1 MEYISSADQRAL
13 NERYRLTAMVVV
25 AIGLSILLYLLLP
38 TLIPVA
44 PTALV
49 ETVNWTKTLYSAT
62 LLLGLVVVLTRR
74 ALLSRTVLGRAARQG
89 TSALLGR
96 LSLTSIVCAALAE
109 IVGVLGVFGYLLT
122 GESYSWP
129 VGVVSLLLVVYS
141 FPRRGEWL
149 RALATSE
156 NRGSDGELLERSN
169 A

>member
-38 TLIPVA
+38 NLIPVA
-44 PTALV
+44 PTLV
-49 ETVNWTKTLYSAT
+49 ETGNWTKTLYSAT

-89 TSALLGR
+89 AGAVLAR
-96 LSLTSIVCAALAE
+96 LSLTSIICAALAE
-109 IVGVLGVFGYLLT
+109 IVGLLGVFGYLLT
-122 GESYSWP
+122 GESYGWP
-129 VGVVSLLLVVYS
+129 VGIVSLLLIVYS
-141 FPRRGEWL
+141 FPRRGEWV
-149 RALATSE
+149 RALATSGD
-156 NRGSDGELLERSN
+156 RGADAELPERSN